1 MRFNIMGII
10 FMMVAIW
17 LGTMIGSSVASMLGF
32 AGGIIG
38 SVVVGFMVYIVWALI
53 SGQRINLMNGSI
65 FAVLVYVAQLISG
78 MIFGATGWGG
88 GIIGY
93 FMTAFIL
100 SFLWGWIGRGSAKT
114 LGISTGKTS
123 KTRRSRRKR

>member
-1 MRFNIMGII
+1 MGII

-53 SGQRINLMNGSI
+53 SGQRINMMNGAI

-78 MIFGATGWGG
+78 VIFGATGWGG

-123 KTRRSRRKR
+123 KTRRSRRKS

>member
-17 LGTMIGSSVASMLGF
+17 LGTMIGSSVAAMLGF

-38 SVVVGFMVYIVWALI
+38 AIVVGFMVYIVWALI
-53 SGQRINLMNGSI
+53 SGQRINLMNGVI
-65 FAVLVYVAQLISG
+65 FAVLVYIAQLISG

-93 FMTAFIL
+93 FITAFIL

>member
-1 MRFNIMGII
+1 MVMNMRFNIMGII

-38 SVVVGFMVYIVWALI
+38 AVVVGFMVYIVWALI
-53 SGQRINLMNGSI
+53 SGQKINLMNGVI

-78 MIFGATGWGG
+78 MVFGATGFGG

-93 FMTAFIL
+93 FITAFIL

-114 LGISTGKTS
+114 SGIVTAKGK
-123 KTRRSRRKR
+123 RKRR

>member
-17 LGTMIGSSVASMLGF
+17 LGTMIGSSVAAMLGF

-38 SVVVGFMVYIVWALI
+38 AIVVGFMVYIVWALI
-53 SGQRINLMNGSI
+53 SGQRINMMNGVI
-65 FAVLVYVAQLISG
+65 FAVLVYIAQLISG

-93 FMTAFIL
+93 FITAFIL

>member
-17 LGTMIGSSVASMLGF
+17 LGTMIGSSVAAMLGF

-38 SVVVGFMVYIVWALI
+38 AIVVGFMVYIVWALI
-53 SGQRINLMNGSI
+53 SGQRINLMNGVI
-65 FAVLVYVAQLISG
+65 FAVLVYIAQLISG
-78 MIFGATGWGG
+78 MIFGVTGWGG

-93 FMTAFIL
+93 FITAFIL

>member
-1 MRFNIMGII
+1 MGII

>member
-38 SVVVGFMVYIVWALI
+38 AIVVGFMVYIVWALI
-53 SGQRINLMNGSI
+53 SGQRINLMNGVI
-65 FAVLVYVAQLISG
+65 FAVLVYIAQLISG

-93 FMTAFIL
+93 FITAFIL

-123 KTRRSRRKR
+123 KTRRTRSKS

>member
-1 MRFNIMGII
+1 MGII

-38 SVVVGFMVYIVWALI
+38 AIVVGFMVYIVWALI
-53 SGQRINLMNGSI
+53 SGQRINLMNGVI
-65 FAVLVYVAQLISG
+65 FAVLVYIAQLISG
-78 MIFGATGWGG
+78 MIFSATGWGG

-93 FMTAFIL
+93 FMTAFIM

-114 LGISTGKTS
+114 LGISTDKTS
-123 KTRRSRRKR
+123 KTRRRRSKR